1 MSTLFSNAPDRRRA
15 AMQLTLSLLTPPT
28 RPEAAM
34 WQQLTDQQRQD
45 VIDQLS
51 KLVAN
56 LATATARQETT
67 DD

>member
-1 MSTLFSNAPDRRRA
+1 
-15 AMQLTLSLLTPPT
+15 MQLTLSLLTPPT

-51 KLVAN
+51 MLVAN
-56 LATATARQETT
+56 LAAATARQEVK

>member
-1 MSTLFSNAPDRRRA
+1 
-15 AMQLTLSLLTPPT
+15 MQLTLSILTPPA

-34 WQQLTDQQRQD
+34 WQRLTDRQRQD

-56 LATATARQETT
+56 LAAATARQETT

>member
-1 MSTLFSNAPDRRRA
+1 
-15 AMQLTLSLLTPPT
+15 MQLMLSFLKSPT

-34 WQQLTDQQRQD
+34 WQRLTDQQRQD